1 MEYKNVNMNVLPS
14 NSKLWLLDLG
24 HLDCEATALYS
35 GANST
40 GVGKGPIEHER
51 RDAVMISALLS
62 HPVVGLI
69 LFDVGSC
76 EDIIKNWHPAIA
88 ECTPREW
95 EKGVHDLPSAI
106 KATGAGTIEDV
117 KAVVISHLHYDH
129 AGGLENFMGTDV
141 EIWCHEEEL
150 KYAFWSC
157 ATGMDRAFMVPH
169 YLVPD
174 KLNWKTFKRETFDI
188 WPGVRLHH
196 VPGHTPGSIMMELT
210 MEKAGTVLLT
220 SDLFHVKENFEDG
233 VPQSGPLIRDYTAWY
248 RSSEFAKHLAKQKGA
263 KVVLGHENKY
273 FEAMPRSPAFTE

>member
-1 MEYKNVNMNVLPS
+1 VTFVLRTFTFLD
-14 NSKLWLLDLG
+14 KAYIIFTIQLLDLG

-88 ECTPREW
+88 ECTPRQW

-129 AGGLENFMGTDV
+129 AGGLENFMGTGGRR
-141 EIWCHEEEL
+141 CHTSYLEL
-150 KYAFWSC
+150 N
-157 ATGMDRAFMVPH
+157 V
-169 YLVPD
+169 
-174 KLNWKTFKRETFDI
+174 
-188 WPGVRLHH
+188 
-196 VPGHTPGSIMMELT
+196 
-210 MEKAGTVLLT
+210 
-220 SDLFHVKENFEDG
+220 
-233 VPQSGPLIRDYTAWY
+233 YTWL
-248 RSSEFAKHLAKQKGA
+248 EG
-263 KVVLGHENKY
+263 
-273 FEAMPRSPAFTE
+273 